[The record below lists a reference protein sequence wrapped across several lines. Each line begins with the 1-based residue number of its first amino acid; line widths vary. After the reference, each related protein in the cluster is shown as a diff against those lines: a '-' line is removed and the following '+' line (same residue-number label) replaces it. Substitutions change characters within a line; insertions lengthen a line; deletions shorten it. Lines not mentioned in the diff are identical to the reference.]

1 MKNKSI
7 PSLVM
12 CLTLLATL
20 GVQSNFAVIAVSA
33 EAAAAAAVKA
43 AAAKAAADAKVKQ
56 LEEKRAAF
64 DAFIKKHLAALNPQH
79 PNLTASD
86 VARLSE
92 TDLRSLY
99 TQSYIKQ
106 GMSISAAHA
115 KANALTDLKP

>member
-1 MKNKSI
+1 MKKKII
-7 PSLVM
+7 PSLAM
-12 CLTLLATL
+12 CATFLATL
-20 GVQSNFAVIAVSA
+20 AVQSHFDAMAAQGSA
-33 EAAAAAAVKA
+33 TASAAKA